1 MSGSDGV
8 GRWAR
13 LTGEWWLSYDSPSSF
28 SHCQLNFVEYA
39 NANRDELGR
48 FAPFRLPQFRYQPR
62 GWRPV
67 ALRPPYLMSLICLM
81 LTMLLT
87 LEGLRQYSDRKGG
100 LVFFE
105 YSEDVNNAQSFAY
118 NYLPIII
125 SLMLVLAWTVTDFDV
140 LRLEPYFQLSR
151 PEGAPATVLFINY
164 NFGQTILT
172 PINALIRRHW
182 IVFWVSFVTLSIRM
196 ILPALQSTVFELR
209 EVTVVDDGTIKCWS
223 DLVDLD
229 TQANL
234 ISMQADVLH
243 DRFSSNELVPRSRS
257 DKYAMAPVE
266 IPDSEQDD
274 RIMWTVDQ
282 TMYWAQLS
290 CDNVLVGDTLTVSI
304 HEPEEAHPT
313 ISWNA
318 SSIDMD
324 SVYDG
329 AKKCALDFQY
339 ESVFFPGTD
348 YLQIRYWEP
357 MINAAAKEAFPD
369 QTQAFTEF
377 GCDPYDV
384 YGMLIGVNITSPSS
398 TSTETE
404 YSASGMAFA
413 CDIVYQKAEALVTMH
428 SNSSII
434 SIKVDRATTR
444 ELTKTEFNVDHFQAL
459 LSQRAPFTSDML
471 FISENATTGARAVT
485 ELPIISQELGDIQ
498 PLQVLDTSTVM
509 TEAEFESKIARDV
522 KQTFVLTLGHL
533 FDPDSAP
540 KDLAAE
546 RASNKV
552 TIAVVDFAALWSE
565 LILALA
571 TLTTVYLLYMYSSRE
586 LFLQS
591 DPGSIGAMCSIVADI
606 FHPSNILA
614 EPVAEL
620 HQFSTRQLRRIFK
633 NARCYWRPGP
643 SGNRLDIVAED
654 GSPVQLGE
662 NLKTRVDPMPHFLV
676 IPFFLIE
683 FLALAGVI
691 ILIVLVVASLLRNG
705 RFRHM
710 TQSDS
715 SSFQVILSFLP
726 SVVASSVGALCTSIH
741 RNLSVLEPWVHLQR
755 GNASARTSLSLNYSS
770 QSPLAIFFKTV
781 RNRQPLLCL
790 VSIACVV
797 NMALTVVAGALFT
810 QELTSSTLET
820 SDLSMNY
827 SQSVFWQTD
836 FAAEFTEYDLIQSSI
851 SSGSPTLSWTGSD
864 QSFIPLHVANR
875 NPDVTYGASTLGVGA
890 ELECQLLSSDALV
903 YDQANGQRYWR
914 YGLFDDPSIECM
926 ARMPPLKS
934 KEEGISLSIHF
945 LSPDDTDES
954 DICQTATVLV
964 VGRWDYL
971 PNAPIT
977 DSNTIALHCEPQARL
992 QTYSISFDQKGQIDW
1007 YEAIPKT
1014 SITHGTMY
1022 DNATVSLGQF
1032 NKVFAAIPSSFVGNT
1047 AMHNGTYNISSYD
1060 WAGFLVARLYEHA
1073 DPNFAALDPVLLT
1086 NMTDTVYRL
1095 VYSTYFS
1102 IWRDIYLEPLA
1113 QPVRA
1118 RDATIT
1124 RVTWRMVP
1132 SAPSLAI
1139 ALVIIVFDTIV
1150 VLLVFGTRRGRF
1162 SGPRMPRS
1170 IGAIIPWISHSQML
1184 HDFTHTHSWSS
1195 AKRHAHLVSLNKR
1208 YGFRMFM
1215 GADNRWRFAVD
1226 QEAENVKPAG
1236 SPDGASEVEVDK
1248 TTSIQLQEI
1257 RSPLSRPTSPPPLP
1271 PPAPQN

>member
-13 LTGEWWLSYDSPSSF
+13 LTG
-28 SHCQLNFVEYA
+28 
-39 NANRDELGR
+39 
-48 FAPFRLPQFRYQPR
+48 RLPQFRRQPR

-67 ALRPPYLMSLICLM
+67 ALRPPYLISLICLM

-100 LVFFE
+100 LVFFD
-105 YSEDVNNAQSFAY
+105 YTEDVNDVQSFAY

-125 SLMLVLAWTVTDFDV
+125 SFVLVLVWTVTDFDV

-164 NFGQTILT
+164 NFGQTVLT
-172 PINALIRRHW
+172 PINAVIRRHW
-182 IVFWVSFVTLSIRM
+182 VVFWVSFVTLSIRM

-209 EVTVVDDGTIKCWS
+209 EVTVVDGSTIKSWS

-234 ISMQADVLH
+234 ISLQADVFH
-243 DRFSSNELVPRSRS
+243 DVFSSDALLSRSRS
-257 DKYAMAPVE
+257 TKYAVAPVE
-266 IPDSEQDD
+266 LPDSEQDD
-274 RIMWTVDQ
+274 SIVWTVDQ
-282 TMYWAQLS
+282 TIYWAQLS
-290 CDNVLVGDTLTVSI
+290 CEDTFVGDTLTVAI
-304 HEPEEAHPT
+304 NDAEGVDPT

-318 SSIDMD
+318 SSIDLD
-324 SVYDG
+324 DAFGG
-329 AKKCALDFQY
+329 ANKCVLDFQY
-339 ESVFFPGTD
+339 ESVFFPGSD

-357 MINAAAKEAFPD
+357 MISSAAKEEFPD

-377 GCDPYDV
+377 GCDPYDL
-384 YGMLIGVNITSPSS
+384 YGMLIGVNITNPSATS
-398 TSTETE
+398 TSTSTE
-404 YSASGMAFA
+404 YSASGTAFA
-413 CDIVYQKAEALVTMH
+413 CDIIYHKAQARVTMH

-444 ELTKTEFNVDHFQAL
+444 ELTKSEFNIDHFQAL
-459 LSQRAPFTSDML
+459 LSQRAPYTSDML
-471 FISENATTGARAVT
+471 FIRENATTGARTVT
-485 ELPIISQELGDIQ
+485 ELPIISQDLGDIQ
-498 PLQVLDTSTVM
+498 PLLVLDTSTVM

-522 KQTFVLTLGHL
+522 KQTFVLTLGRM
-533 FDPDSAP
+533 FDPDSTP
-540 KDLAAE
+540 RDLAAE
-546 RASNKV
+546 RASNQV
-552 TIAVVDFAALWSE
+552 AIAVVNFAALCSE

-571 TLTTVYLLYMYSSRE
+571 TLTTVYLLYMYNSRE

-606 FHPSNILA
+606 FHPSNVLS
-614 EPVAEL
+614 EPVGEF

-643 SGNRLDIVAED
+643 DGNRLDIVADD

-691 ILIVLVVASLLRNG
+691 VIIVLVVSSLVRNG
-705 RFRHM
+705 CFRDM
-710 TQSDS
+710 TQSGS
-715 SSFQVILSFLP
+715 SLSQVILSFLP

-755 GNASARTSLSLNYSS
+755 GNALARTSLSLNYSS
-770 QSPLAIFFKTV
+770 QSPLAIFFKAV

-790 VSIACVV
+790 VSIACVA

-820 SDLSMNY
+820 TDLSMNY
-827 SQSVFWQTD
+827 SQSVFLQTD

-851 SSGSPTLSWTGSD
+851 SSGSPMLSWTGSD
-864 QSFIPLHVANR
+864 QSFVPLHVPDR
-875 NPDVTYGASTLGVGA
+875 NPDVTYSASTLGVGA
-890 ELECQLLSSDALV
+890 ELKCKPLSSDDLV
-903 YDQANGQRYWR
+903 YDTVNGQQYWR
-914 YGLFDDPSIECM
+914 YALFDDSSMECM

-934 KEEGISLSIHF
+934 KQEGISLSIHF
-945 LSPDDTDES
+945 LSPDDTEES
-954 DICQTATVLV
+954 DICQTSTVLV

-971 PNAPIT
+971 PNTPVT
-977 DSNTIALHCEPQARL
+977 DDNSIALHCEPQVKL
-992 QTYSISFDQKGQIDW
+992 QNYSISFDRKGQVAW
-1007 YEAIPKT
+1007 YDAIPKT

-1047 AMHNGTYNISSYD
+1047 SMQNGTYNISSYD

-1073 DPNFAALDPVLLT
+1073 DPDFDALDPVLLT

-1113 QPVRA
+1113 RPVPA
-1118 RDATIT
+1118 TDATVT
-1124 RVTWRMVP
+1124 RVTWRMVQ
-1132 SAPSLAI
+1132 SAPSLSI
-1139 ALVIIVFDTIV
+1139 ALGIIVFDTIV

-1162 SGPRMPRS
+1162 RGPRMPRS
-1170 IGAIIPWISHSQML
+1170 IGAIIPWIAHSQML
-1184 HDFTHTHSWSS
+1184 HDFTDTHAWSS

-1226 QEAENVKPAG
+1226 QEAEVAKPAD
-1236 SPDGASEVEVDK
+1236 SPDGAPEVEVDK
-1248 TTSIQLQEI
+1248 TTTIELQEI
-1257 RSPLSRPTSPPPLP
+1257 RSSPSPPPLLPSPPHPPSP
-1271 PPAPQN
+1271 PPPPSLSPPPPPT